1 MQVVEGLIH
10 SDGMKFQQN
19 HQVSDLVILKF
30 ILAFCQ
36 KCNPLNKKL
45 IKQFNSGSPTIL
57 TILQFLKHLT
67 LSRNLSPI
75 LYLLMFIQLLNCLI

>member
-10 SDGMKFQQN
+10 LDGMKFEQN

-30 ILAFCQ
+30 ILPFCQ
-36 KCNPLNKKL
+36 KCNPLNKKP
-45 IKQFNSGSPTIL
+45 IKQFNNGSTTIL

-67 LSRNLSPI
+67 ILRNTSPI
-75 LYLLMFIQLLNCLI
+75 LYLLMFI